1 LIIDP
6 YALTRTISSS
16 TGMRTKGAESTSA
29 MRIASAVALM
39 FVLLGWGAIPTI
51 CQDTDIRGARAHST
65 ITSVAVVEG
74 ADIIDVEVTFS
85 ELVQPAVRRLEHP
98 DRLVFDFPGCDLA
111 EMGQRFVV
119 NRGSVMTVSTEAFG
133 VARPG
138 ARVVIDLR
146 TADLGSADLGSAQ
159 NRGRADSGNKLVVN
173 LSAIGNKLIIELST
187 IELSSSHLS
196 STGGAGRPALGSGG
210 NKPAANSQ
218 PLATASDRGTGPA
231 VSKTA
236 EVVPPMLNLPHIALQ
251 SDRVALKS
259 VEVAPPMPN
268 LPAVLGRDQVVL
280 ESAEVVAPMPTV
292 PPPVPRSDR
301 VVLRSPETVP
311 PMPSLPPFL
320 QSDRVVLPQS
330 AEVVPPMQNVPS
342 FDLRSNDLRFNDLR
356 SDRSS
361 LKPTVDAPRMPS
373 LPPVLGRDRQI
384 ARTAPVQINAYA
396 LLDRARALGVSD
408 LEPLEAKAKAGD
420 AESET
425 ILALAYHAGTL
436 LKMNDGEAVRLLQRA
451 ADRGFVAAEEAMGI
465 FCQSGFGMPSDKA
478 HAVAWYSKAARDGST
493 DAMTDLALMYSTGDG
508 IPKDAAKAASWF
520 QSAAEAG
527 DATAQL

>member
-1 LIIDP
+1 
-6 YALTRTISSS
+6 
-16 TGMRTKGAESTSA
+16 
-29 MRIASAVALM
+29 
-39 FVLLGWGAIPTI
+39 
-51 CQDTDIRGARAHST
+51 
-65 ITSVAVVEG
+65 
-74 ADIIDVEVTFS
+74 
-85 ELVQPAVRRLEHP
+85 
-98 DRLVFDFPGCDLA
+98 
-111 EMGQRFVV
+111 
-119 NRGSVMTVSTEAFG
+119 
-133 VARPG
+133 
-138 ARVVIDLR
+138 
-146 TADLGSADLGSAQ
+146 
-159 NRGRADSGNKLVVN
+159 

-259 VEVAPPMPN
+259 VEVAPPMP
-268 LPAVLGRDQVVL
+268 
-280 ESAEVVAPMPTV
+280 TV

-301 VVLRSPETVP
+301 VVLRSPETAAPMPSVPPVLQSNRGAFESAEIVP

-478 HAVAWYSKAARDGST
+478 H
-493 DAMTDLALMYSTGDG
+493 
-508 IPKDAAKAASWF
+508 
-520 QSAAEAG
+520 
-527 DATAQL
+527 

>member
-1 LIIDP
+1 
-6 YALTRTISSS
+6 
-16 TGMRTKGAESTSA
+16 

-301 VVLRSPETVP
+301 VVLRSPETAAPMPSVPPVLQSNRGAFESAEIVP

-342 FDLRSNDLRFNDLR
+342 FDLR
-356 SDRSS
+356 
-361 LKPTVDAPRMPS
+361 
-373 LPPVLGRDRQI
+373 
-384 ARTAPVQINAYA
+384 
-396 LLDRARALGVSD
+396 
-408 LEPLEAKAKAGD
+408 
-420 AESET
+420 
-425 ILALAYHAGTL
+425 
-436 LKMNDGEAVRLLQRA
+436 
-451 ADRGFVAAEEAMGI
+451 
-465 FCQSGFGMPSDKA
+465 
-478 HAVAWYSKAARDGST
+478 
-493 DAMTDLALMYSTGDG
+493 
-508 IPKDAAKAASWF
+508 
-520 QSAAEAG
+520 
-527 DATAQL
+527 